1 MKPGTQLGK
10 AVVVPYSLPII
21 FEVAQKVVYRI
32 ERKTPGNSW

>member
-1 MKPGTQLGK
+1 
-10 AVVVPYSLPII
+10 LPII